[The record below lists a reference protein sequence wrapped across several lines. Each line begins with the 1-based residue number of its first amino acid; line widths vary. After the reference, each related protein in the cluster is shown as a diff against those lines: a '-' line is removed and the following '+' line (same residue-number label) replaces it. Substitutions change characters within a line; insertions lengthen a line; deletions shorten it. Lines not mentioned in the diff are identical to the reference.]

1 MMILLILL
9 ILMYM
14 LSCYSLVND
23 IKTVPYRINK
33 IVDKESII
41 AIRLR
46 HIAVL
51 SEDLANDCKNMIV
64 TGTDFSKLAD
74 FSICV
79 NTKHK
84 QGDTGWISTKAND
97 DSSSI
102 SNIIPPE
109 LINAA
114 FSLNK
119 GDIIVTSSRN
129 FYNNDDNSN
138 LIQGGT
144 STVAS
149 TNQGSDSKVYH
160 VVQLLDVM
168 SELSPS
174 LIKRRRDNFLAVKG
188 IDNTISKKKLTYTFE
203 TMGCQ
208 MNFMDTE
215 RMEGQLQELGYVKV
229 DEDSDNSADVVV
241 LNTCAIRDH
250 AEQKVYSK
258 IGPYASKK
266 INVDDVSI
274 IVAGCVAQQEGEQ
287 LARRFPEIDIVMGP
301 QYAGRLSELMEQV
314 AEGSQVIAVDAAYQT
329 EDSTVAKRKSDIS
342 AWVNVIYGCNERCT
356 YCVVPNTRGVEQSR
370 TKEGNDPSHSI
381 TFYTNF
387 IAYSYN

>member
-1 MMILLILL
+1 MLL
-9 ILMYM
+9 
-14 LSCYSLVND
+14 CNSLVND

-51 SEDLANDCKNMIV
+51 SEALANDCKNMIV
-64 TGTDFSKLAD
+64 TGSTDFSKLAD
-74 FSICV
+74 FSICI

-84 QGDTGWISTKAND
+84 GGDTGWINTKTND
-97 DSSSI
+97 GSSSSGSI
-102 SNIIPPE
+102 DIIPPE

-119 GDIIVTSSRN
+119 GDIIVTSSRD
-129 FYNNDDNSN
+129 FYNNNDDSN
-138 LIQGGT
+138 LIGD
-144 STVAS
+144 SSSALPFS
-149 TNQGSDSKVYH
+149 INQGSDSKVYH

-188 IDNTISKKKLTYTFE
+188 IDNTISKQKMTYTFE

-208 MNFMDTE
+208 MNFADTE
-215 RMEGQLQELGYVKV
+215 RMEGQLQELGYIKV
-229 DEDSDNSADVVV
+229 DDDSDNSADVVV

-266 INVDDVSI
+266 RNGEDVSI

-314 AEGSQVIAVDAAYQT
+314 AEGSQVVAVDAAYQT

-370 TKEGNDPSHSI
+370 TKEGI
-381 TFYTNF
+381 
-387 IAYSYN
+387 

>member
-1 MMILLILL
+1 MKTERKMMIMLMLLML
-9 ILMYM
+9 IMYM
-14 LSCYSLVND
+14 LSCNSLVND
-23 IKTVPYRINK
+23 IKSVPYRINK
-33 IVDKESII
+33 IVHKESII

-51 SEDLANDCKNMIV
+51 SEELANDCKNMIV
-64 TGTDFSKLAD
+64 TGSTDFSKLAD
-74 FSICV
+74 FSICI

-84 QGDTGWISTKAND
+84 GGDTGWINTKTND
-97 DSSSI
+97 GSASI
-102 SNIIPPE
+102 DIIPPE

-119 GDIIVTSSRN
+119 GDIIVTSSRD
-129 FYNNDDNSN
+129 FYNNNDNSN
-138 LIQGGT
+138 LIGD
-144 STVAS
+144 SS
-149 TNQGSDSKVYH
+149 SKVYH

-188 IDNTISKKKLTYTFE
+188 IDTISKQKMTYTFE

-208 MNFMDTE
+208 MNFADTE
-215 RMEGQLQELGYVKV
+215 RMEGQLQELGYIKV
-229 DEDSDNSADVVV
+229 DDDSDNSADVVV

-266 INVDDVSI
+266 RNGEDVSI

-314 AEGSQVIAVDAAYQT
+314 AEGSQVVAVDAAYQT

-342 AWVNVIYGCNERCT
+342 GWVNVIYGCNERCT

-370 TKEGNDPSHSI
+370 TKEGI
-381 TFYTNF
+381 
-387 IAYSYN
+387 